1 MLIRKLVH
9 HLIILNSLKLL
20 IGLVGT
26 CDANVYHSLQIDDR
40 IFLAWL
46 LCKQTK
52 KAI

>member
-26 CDANVYHSLQIDDR
+26 CNANVYHSLQIDIER
-40 IFLAWL
+40 HAVVIQIKGFEQ
-46 LCKQTK
+46 C
-52 KAI
+52 